1 MQCHHALSAV
11 NTLKRFSSQA
21 LQWLCFFVRLPE
33 IELVLLVER
42 LICIKA
48 PNPIGNIRVHGLM
61 GARPIRRGAKTVQ
74 MARSAASPGSIDFF
88 ARVAKHFEV
97 LDKGHV
103 GHCEGGALLLS
114 RRWSTRQHFCKHQH
128 RTRIQSDDDDD
139 FPDDHDDLLCN
150 VSWGNT
156 LLIIPPLKLDLI
168 GHCPIVSNSC
178 PNFLTVPF
186 QVAHHQIQCKG
197 QKSERAQCVQN
208 IHLECHLHQGCE
220 PQP

>member
-74 MARSAASPGSIDFF
+74 MGPNAASPRSIDFF

-103 GHCEGGALLLS
+103 GPLWRRS
-114 RRWSTRQHFCKHQH
+114 PSSVKQRWSTRQHFCKHQH
-128 RTRIQSDDDDD
+128 RPGIQSDDDDD

-156 LLIIPPLKLDLI
+156 LLITP
-168 GHCPIVSNSC
+168 HSN
-178 PNFLTVPF
+178 
-186 QVAHHQIQCKG
+186 
-197 QKSERAQCVQN
+197 
-208 IHLECHLHQGCE
+208 
-220 PQP
+220 